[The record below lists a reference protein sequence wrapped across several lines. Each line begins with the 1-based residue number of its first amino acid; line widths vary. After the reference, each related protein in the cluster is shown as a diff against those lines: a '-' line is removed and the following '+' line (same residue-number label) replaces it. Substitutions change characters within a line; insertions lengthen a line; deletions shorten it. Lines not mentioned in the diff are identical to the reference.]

1 MMEGK
6 AANLPVSSFSAA
18 GARLGTATAYPRTVP
33 FNPSK
38 RRLHMLAIRFRN
50 VMTMAVFTAFAFT
63 ASAALADEA
72 KVPQTAADH
81 EALAK
86 QYKDQ
91 AAQFKKVADE
101 HRAMADAYKKS
112 FAAPAAK
119 AGQKNPWVVKME
131 KHCGMLAKDADKLA
145 ADAEKAAEFH
155 LMRAKEVEG
164 K

>member
-1 MMEGK
+1 
-6 AANLPVSSFSAA
+6 
-18 GARLGTATAYPRTVP
+18 
-33 FNPSK
+33 
-38 RRLHMLAIRFRN
+38 MLANTFRS

-63 ASAALADEA
+63 ASATFAEEA

-81 EALAK
+81 EAMAK

-101 HRAMADAYKKS
+101 HRAMAEAYKKS
-112 FAAPAAK
+112 FAAPASK
-119 AGQKNPWVVKME
+119 AGQKNPWVAKME

-155 LMRAKEVEG
+155 TLRAKEVGEG